1 MIIHTRKPSRTQLAT
16 LILLLVGMA
25 VGLSAAE
32 NQETGASVMEK
43 VSLAQKAESLAMD
56 IQMTLADGKS
66 EDRVRRIQT
75 LSLTEGDAT
84 KTITI
89 FLTPASVKN
98 TRFLTIARS
107 NGNDDQWIFL
117 PALGKVKRIAA
128 SERGGSFMGS
138 DFTYADMASTT
149 YATDEAAHTLLRT
162 ETYQGRLCHVIESI
176 PLAAKDYG
184 RTVTWIDTERYV
196 VMQVEFYQ
204 KDKQILQKRLTAED
218 VRQAGN
224 RWMAYK
230 MTMTTLSSGH
240 RTQIEILQAKFDLTL
255 PAAYFTV
262 AFLETGR
269 I

>member
-1 MIIHTRKPSRTQLAT
+1 MIMHPHTPSYPRFAAF
-16 LILLLVGMA
+16 ILLLIGLS

-43 VSLAQKAESLAMD
+43 VAQTQKASSSAMD
-56 IQMTLADGKS
+56 IQMTLIDGKS

-75 LSLTEGDAT
+75 LSLTEGDVT

-98 TRFLTIARS
+98 TRFLTIART
-107 NGNDDQWIFL
+107 NGSDDQWIFL

-128 SERGGSFMGS
+128 SETGGSFMGS

-162 ETYQGRLCHVIESI
+162 ESYEGRLCHVVQSI
-176 PLAAKDYG
+176 PFEAKDYG

-204 KDKQILQKRLTAED
+204 KDKQTLQKRLESAD
-218 VRQAGN
+218 VRQVGN

-230 MTMTTLSSGH
+230 MIMNTLSSGH

-255 PAAYFTV
+255 PTAYFTV

>member
-1 MIIHTRKPSRTQLAT
+1 MIISAQKKTYTRFAALLML
-16 LILLLVGMA
+16 LIGLTIS
-25 VGLSAAE
+25 LSAAE
-32 NQETGASVMEK
+32 NQATGTKVMEK
-43 VSLAQKAESLAMD
+43 VAEVQKASSSAMD
-56 IQMTLADGKS
+56 IQMTLIDGKS

-75 LSLTEGDAT
+75 LSLTEGDVT

-98 TRFLTIARS
+98 TRFLTIART
-107 NGNDDQWIFL
+107 NGSDDQWIFL

-128 SERGGSFMGS
+128 SETGGSFMGS

-149 YATDEAAHTLLRT
+149 YATDEAVHTLLRT
-162 ETYQGRLCHVIESI
+162 ETYAGSLCHVVESI
-176 PLAAKDYG
+176 PLEAKDYG

-204 KDKQILQKRLTAED
+204 KDSQTLQKRLVAED
-218 VRQAGN
+218 VRQVAN
-224 RWMAYK
+224 RWMSYK
-230 MTMTTLSSGH
+230 MTMTTISSGH

-262 AFLETGR
+262 GFLETGR